1 MRKTALDMRVVGN
14 QHLSANYSLLILKA
28 DDVTVPC
35 DTTSAEPFSFPTI
48 RPGQFVQVRVENSP
62 ETFLRRPISV
72 NFVRPEENELH
83 LLIRRA
89 GKGTEALCETE
100 PGDILNVILPLGN
113 GFSIPDNNDSTSFHP
128 LLVGGGVGV
137 APLLYLGK
145 RLADIGIEPSFL
157 LAAKSEKDLLLL
169 ESFREIGTVYISTD
183 DGTAGVPG
191 LVTANPALRD
201 SWSRIYCCGP
211 MPMMKGVAAIAHET
225 GVPCEVSLE
234 NTMAC
239 GLGACLCCVEDTVDG
254 HVCVCT
260 EGPVFTT
267 DKLKWNKTTDIHG

>member
-1 MRKTALDMRVVGN
+1 MRKTALDMRVVSN
-14 QHLSANYSLLILKA
+14 NRLSPNYSLLILKA
-28 DDVTVPC
+28 DNITLPP
-35 DTTSAEPFSFPTI
+35 DTTSREPFSFHNI
-48 RPGQFVQVRVENSP
+48 LPGQFVQVLIENSP
-62 ETFLRRPISV
+62 GTFLRRPISV
-72 NFVRPEENELH
+72 NYVRPDDNELY

-89 GKGTEALCETE
+89 GKGTEALCELKLNAS
-100 PGDILNVILPLGN
+100 INVILPLGN
-113 GFSIPDNNDSTSFHP
+113 GFSIPEEDHSIQFRP

-145 RLADIGIEPSFL
+145 CLLDKGIKPSFL
-157 LAAKSEKDLLLL
+157 LAAKNEKDLLLL
-169 ESFREIGTVYISTD
+169 DKFRELGSVYISTD

-191 LVTANPALRD
+191 LVTANPALREQ
-201 SWSRIYCCGP
+201 WSRIYCCGP
-211 MPMMKGVAAIAHET
+211 MPMMKAVASIARQT

-239 GLGACLCCVEDTVDG
+239 GLGACLCCVEDTVEG

-267 DKLKWNKTTDIHG
+267 DRLKWN